1 MTIKLS
7 RYIEDELRTME
18 TDKNDTKDFLASMK
32 EEDYHKIGIDEM
44 EKIIK
49 APSDK
54 SYYNKKL
61 VEESY
66 HEVKQFLLDLK
77 ERGKLKADD
86 ISDEDYDK
94 LINACSFSL
103 NSVHYLMK
111 FKKSKNMLHPIDLL
125 YILSKIDQP

>member
-1 MTIKLS
+1 
-7 RYIEDELRTME
+7 
-18 TDKNDTKDFLASMK
+18 
-32 EEDYHKIGIDEM
+32 M

-54 SYYNKKL
+54 TYYNKRL
-61 VEESY
+61 VEEGY
-66 HEVKQFLLDLK
+66 QEVKQFLLDLK
-77 ERGKLKADD
+77 ERGKLNAEE
-86 ISDEDYDK
+86 ISDEDYDR